1 MRGGA
6 VVSAILLEGQPF
18 AAVIRDELVALA
30 VQRQAELGY
39 PVELAIV
46 VLRDGAGN
54 SASDVYVRQ
63 LRRAA
68 RSVGITSRMVELP
81 ASADAASLLETLAAL
96 NDDPHVHGIIVQL
109 PLPSHLSRE
118 TLLDAIVPEKDVDGI
133 TATNAGNLF
142 LNLPALVPATCAAV
156 MEMLDRAGIALD
168 GRRAVVVGASAV
180 VGRPL
185 ALMLLQ
191 RNATVSV
198 CHIYTEDLPSFT
210 RQAEVLV
217 VAAGQPG
224 LITAEMVRPG
234 ATVIDVGINVLSDGS
249 VVGDVAFAAVREVAG
264 AITPVPGGI
273 GPLTNLMV
281 MQQTLRRLDG
291 MHTA

>member
-1 MRGGA
+1 M
-6 VVSAILLEGQPF
+6 LLEGQPF
-18 AAVIRDELVALA
+18 AAAIREELAALA
-30 VQRQAELGY
+30 ARRQAALGY

-46 VLRDGAGN
+46 VLRDGTGN

-68 RSVGITSRMVELP
+68 RSVGIASRTVDLP
-81 ASADAASLLETLAAL
+81 AATDAETLLATLAAL
-96 NDDPHVHGIIVQL
+96 NDDSHVHGIIVQL
-109 PLPSHLSRE
+109 PLPPHLSRE
-118 TLLDAIVPEKDVDGI
+118 TLLDAIAPEKDVDGI

-156 MEMLDRAGIALD
+156 MEMLDRASIALD
-168 GRRAVVVGASAV
+168 GRRVVVVGAGAV

-191 RNATVSV
+191 RHATVSV

-217 VAAGQPG
+217 VAAGRPG

-234 ATVIDVGINVLSDGS
+234 ATVIDVGINVLPDGS

-291 MHTA
+291 MHTG